1 MKNKHSFLI
10 QPEKIPR
17 DEDAV
22 SMEDPKCSEST
33 KVTPQTAGSVERE
46 RVGVFLVDWLV
57 LFILF
62 YF

>member
-10 QPEKIPR
+10 QSEKILR
-17 DEDAV
+17 DDDAV
-22 SMEDPKCSEST
+22 SMEDPKSSEST
-33 KVTPQTAGSVERE
+33 KVTPQTAGSIERE
-46 RVGVFLVDWLV
+46 RVGVFLVGWLV